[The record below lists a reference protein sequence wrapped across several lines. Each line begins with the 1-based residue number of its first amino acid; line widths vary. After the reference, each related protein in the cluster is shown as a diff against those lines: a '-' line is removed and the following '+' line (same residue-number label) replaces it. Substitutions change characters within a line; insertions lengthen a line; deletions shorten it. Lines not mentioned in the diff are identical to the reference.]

1 MNYPRSCPPNGR
13 HKIKNSKMF
22 KKKGRRTQTLK
33 AKWILNERIRKKIS
47 ELESPTKIVSIQNKA
62 QRAQ

>member
-1 MNYPRSCPPNGR
+1 
-13 HKIKNSKMF
+13 MF